1 MSCRSIRAILLG
13 TIALA
18 FLYELG
24 GPSLAQGL
32 TAQEVSREVMSPACP
47 GRLLIDCTSGEAD
60 QLRELIRQKIA
71 QGQTKEQIINYLV
84 EVYGVTIL
92 ASPPKSGFYLAAW
105 TLPFLALLYGA
116 LALLLVLKIWARR
129 KGKGGEGADG
139 IGESAMMD
147 PDSRKDPYWERLEK
161 ELKEFES

>member
-1 MSCRSIRAILLG
+1 MRWRSTPAILLCA
-13 TIALA
+13 IALA
-18 FLYELG
+18 FLCELG

-32 TAQEVSREVMSPACP
+32 TAQEVAREVMSPACP
-47 GRLLIDCTSGEAD
+47 GKLLIDCTSGEAE
-60 QLRELIRQKIA
+60 QLRELIRQRIA

-105 TLPFLALLYGA
+105 VLPFLVLLYGA
-116 LALLLVLKIWARR
+116 LVLLLVVKIWARR
-129 KGKGGEGADG
+129 KGRGEAGADG
-139 IGESAMMD
+139 TGEGELMA
-147 PDSRKDPYWERLEK
+147 PASRQDPYWDRLEK

>member
-1 MSCRSIRAILLG
+1 MRWRSTRAILLCA
-13 TIALA
+13 IALV

-32 TAQEVSREVMSPACP
+32 TAQEVAGEVMSPACP
-47 GRLLIDCTSGEAD
+47 GKLLIDCTSGEAE
-60 QLRELIRQKIA
+60 QLRELIRQRIS

-105 TLPFLALLYGA
+105 ALPFLALLYGA
-116 LALLLVLKIWARR
+116 LVLLLVVKIWARR
-129 KGKGGEGADG
+129 RGRAEAGAAG
-139 IGESAMMD
+139 NEESGATS
-147 PDSRKDPYWERLEK
+147 PAAQQDPYWERLEK
-161 ELKEFES
+161 ELKDFE